1 MSRFVGNTIQ
11 DVQFVTS
18 LQFKESRQSDNKQN
32 ITQLMG
38 LNMYMFILNT

>member
-1 MSRFVGNTIQ
+1 MSRFVGNIIK

-18 LQFKESRQSDNKQN
+18 LQFKESRQSDNKQT
-32 ITQLMG
+32 ISPLMG